1 MGKIEDLE
9 KIEDLKNKGIL
20 TQEEFDIEKKKILEQ
35 DNKDNIDNPTNT
47 FKNKLK
53 SKKIL
58 FTLITLGATIL
69 VTIIVLIVIFN
80 KNTEEENISSTPSI
94 KNEDLE
100 NKDIVNSM
108 LEYENNMNFLE
119 EIKEKYPT
127 ESGMICTN
135 GTDYWLLDEKGDK
148 LYFYDLASFEEA
160 LKLCVDYTEEAT
172 ENQIEAE
179 QPQNDIENSKNNYS
193 NSSSYVDI
201 PSLQGMTEEEAI
213 KKAKELNVPYEI
225 VYREDLSYDKE
236 GIVIGQTTHT
246 KIITDG
252 GGDIVAA
259 YNLTV
264 LYPGETLAIVINKYE
279 DRTVNFDVHIVCLV
293 KQYLEICEKNG
304 KKPQTNEFTFDLKV
318 NNKSIY
324 KETVKRIDVENK
336 IKKALTGTLDQDLLN
351 EEDLLDPGVTDRFM
365 IHYNCGRLKKYTYTG
380 YGVFNFEMSINGVMV
395 RNDKC
400 DLYHTVDGINYI
412 KSNDNNLK
420 GATTYEENDGYG
432 EDDTIPSICISTYDH
447 GGYG

>member
-1 MGKIEDLE
+1 MQCSKCNKEIEEGTKFCPYCGHKVSKIKKEN
-9 KIEDLKNKGIL
+9 KVIEISLTKLLLIL
-20 TQEEFDIEKKKILEQ
+20 LGVIL
-35 DNKDNIDNPTNT
+35 
-47 FKNKLK
+47 
-53 SKKIL
+53 
-58 FTLITLGATIL
+58 LITVIIL
-69 VTIIVLIVIFN
+69 IFIFN
-80 KNTEEENISSTPSI
+80 KNTEEANKNIVASIQNENLVDTNITNSTLEENSS
-94 KNEDLE
+94 
-100 NKDIVNSM
+100 
-108 LEYENNMNFLE
+108 NFLE

-135 GTDYWLLDEKGDK
+135 DTDYWLLDEKGDK

-213 KKAKELNVPYEI
+213 KKAEELNVPYEI

-304 KKPQTNEFTFDLKV
+304 KNPQTNEFTFDLKV

-324 KETVKRIDVENK
+324 KETVNRVDVENK
-336 IKKALTGTLDQDLLN
+336 IRNALTGTLDQDLLN

-412 KSNDNNLK
+412 MSNDNSLA
-420 GATTYEENDGYG
+420 GSTFYEEDNRYG
-432 EDDTIPSICISTYDH
+432 EDDTTPSICISTYDH
-447 GGYG
+447 GGAG